1 MMESRRR
8 RLKQLLD
15 DIKET
20 RGYWK
25 LEEEALDRPLWS
37 NSFKSD
43 YGYVLVTVSKAA
55 MDVS

>member
-1 MMESRRR
+1 MERRGR

-15 DIKET
+15 DIKEMG
-20 RGYWK
+20 GYWK

-37 NSFKSD
+37 NSFKS
-43 YGYVLVTVSKAA
+43 GYRLVLVIASKEA